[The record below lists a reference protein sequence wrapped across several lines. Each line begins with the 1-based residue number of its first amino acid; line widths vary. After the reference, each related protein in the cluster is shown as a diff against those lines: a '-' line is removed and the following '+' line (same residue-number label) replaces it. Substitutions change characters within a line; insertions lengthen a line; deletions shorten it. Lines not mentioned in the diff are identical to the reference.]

1 MRLAFRTLTGLA
13 ELDRQIAKL
22 RELRDSFRAATGY
35 SPASSLP
42 PSRPH
47 PFCPTETAL

>member
-1 MRLAFRTLTGLA
+1 MRLVYHTLPGLA

-22 RELRDSFRAATGY
+22 RELRDSFRAADKRPP
-35 SPASSLP
+35 SPYPS

-47 PFCPTETAL
+47 SFCPTETML